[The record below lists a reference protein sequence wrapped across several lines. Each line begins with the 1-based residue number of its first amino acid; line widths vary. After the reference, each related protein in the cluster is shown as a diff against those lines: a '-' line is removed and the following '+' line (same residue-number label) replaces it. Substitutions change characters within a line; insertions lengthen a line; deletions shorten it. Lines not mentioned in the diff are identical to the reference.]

1 MSPIAHKPEPDALR
15 TRLLSALAASREPGF
30 HLPGYFLQMKW
41 PHMAGRT
48 AVQAMSSGEHCVD
61 ATGAA
66 HPAVVGILVDGAL
79 SMAPRLVIEP
89 GARMATV
96 HMDIQYTGRAAR
108 DALSAEATLEGFFE
122 SG

>member
-1 MSPIAHKPEPDALR
+1 MSSPVAFRPDADALR
-15 TRLLSALAASREPGF
+15 ARLLSALAASREPGF

-41 PHMAGRT
+41 PHMSGRT
-48 AVQAMSSGEHCVD
+48 AVQAMDRGPQAVD
-61 ATGAA
+61 ASGAA

-96 HMDIQYTGRAAR
+96 HMDIQYTGR
-108 DALSAEATLEGFFE
+108 
-122 SG
+122 